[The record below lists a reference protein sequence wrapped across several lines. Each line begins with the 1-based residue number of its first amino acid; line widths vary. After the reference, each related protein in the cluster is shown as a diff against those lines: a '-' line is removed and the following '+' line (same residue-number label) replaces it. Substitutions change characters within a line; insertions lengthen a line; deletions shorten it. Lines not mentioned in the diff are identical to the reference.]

1 MGDDPPEPG
10 PDPSVPGG
18 PDPGHGAGG
27 DSAHAARAAF
37 ASNGAAD
44 VMPAGLRLA
53 ELAEQ
58 AWQGGLDRL
67 SDDELIGVLRAAH
80 RMAARAAA
88 LELSAV
94 ANLSRRRRDATAACS
109 NPQAGEHVDDEVAAL
124 TLTSCAAA
132 HLQDLARGVDR
143 LPGVL
148 AALRTGRIDQRKA
161 AVIAAETSALGDI
174 EAAAVA
180 AVVIRDAAG
189 QTTSQLRAATR
200 LMVLYLDPSA
210 ARRRKEAA
218 QREARVELWHEP
230 AGTCALAG
238 RDLPPAYTVAADKY
252 LAAAARWLKS
262 QGREGT
268 TGQLRA
274 AAYLALLTGQTLE
287 SLLPGHPGPPAG
299 YPATPPGWPGS
310 GAVYPSSAVMYPSA
324 AAGHPAPAAACQGPD
339 GPAKGGPAKSSL
351 GTTGP
356 RPAGPVLAGSVQ
368 LTMPLAAWLG
378 QREAPGL
385 VPGFGPLDA
394 IDSRALAAMLARH
407 PATRWCL
414 TLTDPAGR
422 PVGHGCASGPPGT
435 GPPGTGPPGA
445 RPPSTRPPSTGPAS
459 TGPPSTGPPGPAWS
473 VPGPATSWLAG
484 MVMEPLTTWPC
495 EHARQVAS
503 YRPSGRLGH
512 LARVRNPTCAHPG
525 CNWPADRCDLDHARP
540 YHYGGPTC
548 LCNLYPRCRRHHRCK
563 QAPGWRLTSA
573 SGEPVLIT
581 PAGRS
586 YLTHLA
592 RYPI

>member
-1 MGDDPPEPG
+1 MGDDLPEPG

-18 PDPGHGAGG
+18 PGSAHRAGG
-27 DSAHAARAAF
+27 DSAATARAAF

-44 VMPAGLRLA
+44 AMPAGLRLA

-58 AWQGGLDRL
+58 AWQGGLDGL
-67 SDDELIGVLRAAH
+67 SDDELIGMLRAAH

-94 ANLSRRRRDATAACS
+94 ADLSRRRREATAAS
-109 NPQAGEHVDDEVAAL
+109 GDPQAGEHVDDEVAAAL

-262 QGREGT
+262 QGCEGT

-274 AAYLALLTGQTLE
+274 AIYLALLTGQTLE

-299 YPATPPGWPGS
+299 YPATSPGS
-310 GAVYPSSAVMYPSA
+310 PGSAAVYPSPAVMYPSA
-324 AAGHPAPAAACQGPD
+324 AAGYPAPAATCRGPD
-339 GPAKGGPAKSSL
+339 GPAKSGQETPGPGL
-351 GTTGP
+351 
-356 RPAGPVLAGSVQ
+356 AGPGLAGTVLAGSVQ
-368 LTMPLAAWLG
+368 LTMPLTAWLG

-394 IDSRALAAMLARH
+394 VDSRALAAMLARH

-414 TLTDPAGR
+414 TLTDSAGR

-435 GPPGTGPPGA
+435 GPPSA
-445 RPPSTRPPSTGPAS
+445 RPPS
-459 TGPPSTGPPGPAWS
+459 TGPPSTGPPSTGPPSRAWS
-473 VPGPATSWLAG
+473 VPGPAASWLAG
-484 MVMEPLTTWPC
+484 LVIEPLITWPC
-495 EHARQVAS
+495 EHAGQVAS
-503 YRPSGRLGH
+503 YRPSRRLGH
-512 LARVRNPTCAHPG
+512 LAQVRHPTCAHPG

-573 SGEPVLIT
+573 SGEPILIT

-586 YLTHLA
+586 YPTRPA
-592 RYPI
+592 RYPV